1 MSKNGIKRKFLKKI
15 RVDPMKVVVVGS
27 GFGGIS
33 AATLLAK
40 DGFEVTVLEKNEQ
53 AGGRASVY
61 SEKDYNFD
69 MGPSWYLM
77 PDVYEKYFAELNKK
91 PEDLYELE
99 RLDPSY
105 RIFFGNEKMVDVAA
119 DIEKNY
125 ELFDSFEENGGEK
138 LKKYLASSKE
148 IYDFSIDEML
158 YRDYTSILD
167 FLNGKLMLKGYK
179 LKIWENLQHYVNNQF
194 KSDEARKIVQYSI
207 GFLGGAPKNTPSF
220 YHIMSHIDLTMG
232 VFYPQGGIRKVVS
245 SMKELAESYGVK
257 FKFNEPALK
266 FEVEN
271 HEIKKVVTANDS
283 YESDI
288 VLVNADYPF
297 SEMELLESD
306 DRTYDRNYWEK
317 KVLAPS
323 ALVAYLGIDHEVDK
337 LTHHNLFLDKDWE
350 KGFDTLFDPKKAAW
364 PENPSYYV
372 NVPSKT
378 DKTAAPKGC
387 ETLFILVP
395 LAPGIEDSELLR
407 DELYNRI
414 MDDLEEKIGEDLRNH
429 VVVKK
434 IFALKDF
441 TERYNAYK
449 GTALGLSHTL
459 TQTALW
465 RPAHMSKK
473 VKNLYYSGHYTHP
486 GIGVPMVL
494 ISSQIVS
501 KEIKERHG

>member
-1 MSKNGIKRKFLKKI
+1 
-15 RVDPMKVVVVGS
+15 MKVIVVGS

-40 DGFEVTVLEKNEQ
+40 DGFNVTVLEKNEQ

-61 SEKDYNFD
+61 SEKGYNFD

-77 PDVYEKYFAELNKK
+77 PDVYEKYLAEFDKE
-91 PEDLYELE
+91 PEDLYQLD

-105 RIFFGNEKMVDVAA
+105 RMFFGNEKVVDVAS

-125 ELFDSFEENGGEK
+125 ELFESFEEGGAEK
-138 LKKYLASSKE
+138 LKKYLANSKE
-148 IYDFSIDEML
+148 VYDFSIDEML

-167 FLNGKLMLKGYK
+167 FLNGRLMLKGYK

-207 GFLGGAPKNTPSF
+207 GFLGGSPENTPSF

-232 VFYPQGGIRKVVS
+232 VFYPQGGMRKVVS
-245 SMKELAESYGVK
+245 SMKELAESLGVE
-257 FKFNEPALK
+257 FKFNEPVEN
-266 FEVEN
+266 FEVED
-271 HEIKKVVTANDS
+271 HQIKKVVTSKGTYDA
-283 YESDI
+283 DI
-288 VLVNADYPF
+288 VLVNADYAF
-297 SEMELLESD
+297 SEIQLIKPENQ
-306 DRTYDRNYWEK
+306 TYNEKYWDK

-323 ALVAYLGIDHEVDK
+323 ALVAYVGIDKEVDK

-350 KGFDTLFDPKKAAW
+350 AGFETLFDPKKAAW

-378 DKTAAPKGC
+378 DKSAAPDGS

-395 LAPGIEDSELLR
+395 LAPGIEDT
-407 DELYNRI
+407 DELREGLYNKI
-414 MDDLEEKIGEDLRNH
+414 MDDLESKLGENIRDH
-429 VVVKK
+429 IVVKK
-434 IFALKDF
+434 IFALTDFKD
-441 TERYNAYK
+441 RYNAYK

-459 TQTALW
+459 MQTALW

-473 VKNLYYSGHYTHP
+473 LKNLYYSGHYTHP

-494 ISSQIVS
+494 ISSQIVA
-501 KEIKERHG
+501 KEIKEKHG